1 MTETPEL
8 DALVAGADRVLNK
21 GTFSIVAAVQ
31 GSGTTYPTDDVV
43 VNSDLGT
50 AYEIAKL
57 EKKANKPGAD
67 INAIDA
73 EIDTL
78 REKMKENSYV
88 FHMRGISPGTR
99 NAIDKEY
106 PVDKPEG
113 ILPHNFAMLAAHI
126 VRVTDVEGNVDE
138 HLFTLEDVQN
148 MADWLPDTEFD
159 KIYNKQQELTFQ
171 ASYIDNAMSADFL
184 STP

>member
-67 INAIDA
+67 IDAIDA
-73 EIDTL
+73 EIDAL
-78 REKMKENSYV
+78 REKMKEHTYV

-99 NAIDKEY
+99 DAVDKEY
-106 PVDKPEG
+106 PVDKQEN
-113 ILPHNFAMLAAHI
+113 IWPHNLAMLATHI
-126 VRVTDVEGNVDE
+126 VRVTDAEGNVDD
-138 HLFTLEDVQN
+138 HLFTREDVETIAN
-148 MADWLPDTEFD
+148 WLPATEFD